1 MMKKRLGF
9 AAFLAMT
16 GSQLMMIGAAH
27 AAGMPQ
33 LNYTCPTGIDV
44 HADEGGY
51 VYINGEEA
59 RLQKF
64 NDEYYEATLRG
75 ITVSITLNPDGT
87 ASVSYTRRN
96 GANGV
101 CTSR

>member
-1 MMKKRLGF
+1 MNNQSIIASVLTMVLSQF
-9 AAFLAMT
+9 AIVGMV
-16 GSQLMMIGAAH
+16 S
-27 AAGMPQ
+27 AAGIPL

-59 RLQKF
+59 SLKKF
-64 NDEYYEATLRG
+64 SDNYYEARLRG

-96 GANGV
+96 GANGI
-101 CTSR
+101 CTAR

>member
-1 MMKKRLGF
+1 MNHRSIV
-9 AAFLAMT
+9 AFVLAVITSQLAMA
-16 GSQLMMIGAAH
+16 GIAS
-27 AAGMPQ
+27 AAGIPL

-59 RLQKF
+59 RLKTF
-64 NDEYYEATLRG
+64 NDNYYEATLRG
-75 ITVSITLNPDGT
+75 ITVSITLNPDRT

-96 GANGV
+96 GANGI
-101 CTSR
+101 CTPR

>member
-1 MMKKRLGF
+1 MNNRSIVASVLT
-9 AAFLAMT
+9 LVV
-16 GSQLMMIGAAH
+16 SQLVMVGMAS
-27 AAGMPQ
+27 AAGIPQ
-33 LNYTCPTGIDV
+33 LNYTCPTGIDL

-59 RLQKF
+59 RLKKY
-64 NDEYYEATLRG
+64 NDNSYDATLRG

-96 GANGV
+96 GANGI
-101 CTSR
+101 CTAR